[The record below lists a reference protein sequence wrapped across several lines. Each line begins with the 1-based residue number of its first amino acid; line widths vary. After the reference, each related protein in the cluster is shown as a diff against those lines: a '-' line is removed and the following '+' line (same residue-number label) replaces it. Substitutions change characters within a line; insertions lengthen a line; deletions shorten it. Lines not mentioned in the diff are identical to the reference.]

1 MTLSGDTDRL
11 GACLRG
17 GTGPEKLAALEELS
31 ETAAEC
37 RAVAGSREP
46 WREFKAAVGAP
57 AFEALLEIVRHA
69 PPSEVRARSGDI
81 MAQLLHPSA
90 VGRLLEE
97 FEERREA
104 LAENPPVRILKTLGG
119 IGDEA
124 AVRALMW
131 LWGSGCD
138 EEVAGALGMCESAAA
153 QGFLLSNAAAHC
165 NSYVRAVCMAH
176 LKPPVT
182 KEMQEL
188 FLARLESGTQD
199 ERFVAVMKVKELR
212 LRRAVPVLVSIRKLD
227 MDSVLRDAISEAL
240 AALR

>member
-1 MTLSGDTDRL
+1 MTLPADTDRL
-11 GACLRG
+11 GERLRG

-37 RAVAGSREP
+37 RAASASREP
-46 WREFKAAVGAP
+46 WREFKSIVGEP
-57 AFEALLEIVRHA
+57 VFEALLGIVRHA

-90 VGRLLEE
+90 VGRLLEA
-97 FEERREA
+97 FEERRET

-138 EEVAGALGMCESAAA
+138 EEVAGALGMCDSAAA
-153 QGFLLSNAAAHC
+153 QDFLLNNAAAHR
-165 NSYVRAVCMAH
+165 NSYVRSVCMAH
-176 LKPPVT
+176 LRPPVT
-182 KEMQEL
+182 KEMLEL

-212 LRRAVPVLVSIRKLD
+212 LKRAVPVLVSIRALD
-227 MDSVLRDAISEAL
+227 MDSVLRNAITEAL